1 MDHPN
6 IVQLEA
12 FFDES
17 DNYYIVTE
25 LADGMMTSLSL
36 HCTVGGELFDE
47 IVNRQHYNE
56 SDARE
61 IVRTLLNTLS
71 YIHNLNIAHRDLK
84 PENILLS
91 KATHE
96 LKLADFG
103 FAKST
108 EQTDTGRLMT
118 DCGSPWYVA
127 PEILNGHLYGTK
139 VDMWSL
145 GVIIYILLCGA
156 PPFHDTNQARLFKK
170 IKTADYKFFSP
181 SWDNISND
189 AKDLI
194 RHLIELDPA
203 KRYDC
208 KQCLAHPWLQ
218 KDNKVYLLIPCS
230 DSLECS

>member
-36 HCTVGGELFDE
+36 HCTVGGELFTE
-47 IVNRQHYNE
+47 ITKRQHYNE

-118 DCGSPWYVA
+118 DCGSPLYVA

-145 GVIIYILLCGA
+145 GVIIYMLLCGA
-156 PPFHDTNQARLFKK
+156 PPFSDDNQARLYKK
-170 IKTADYKFFSP
+170 IKTAHYKFFSP
-181 SWDNISND
+181 NWDNISDD

-194 RHLIELDPA
+194 RHLLELDPT

-208 KQCLAHPWLQ
+208 KQCLDHPWLQ
-218 KDNKVYLLIPCS
+218 KDNKVYLLIPCV
-230 DSLECS
+230 LIH